1 MGSTTEAGVHGHMS
15 GILWFMEIFSVV
27 FVLAVFVFYFMLKR
41 RINKKKAERRA
52 ETARNRIEDDKP
64 LI

>member
-1 MGSTTEAGVHGHMS
+1 MASSSEAGMHGHMS

-41 RINKKKAERRA
+41 QIKKKKAAASAVITGKKAGDE
-52 ETARNRIEDDKP
+52 
-64 LI
+64 

>member
-1 MGSTTEAGVHGHMS
+1 MHGHMS

-41 RINKKKAERRA
+41 QIKKKKAAASAVITGKKAGDE
-52 ETARNRIEDDKP
+52 
-64 LI
+64 